1 MDNEKALSVL
11 KQVLDA
17 ATKSGLFENVDATF
31 IAAQSFNH
39 IQRQLLKEDNLVENA
54 NGIDS

>member
-1 MDNEKALSVL
+1 MTNEQALSVL

-17 ATKSGLFENVDATF
+17 ATKGGLFENVDATF

-39 IQRQLLKEDNLVENA
+39 IQRQLIIEENLEDNA
-54 NGIDS
+54 NGIIN